1 MQDDKAQ
8 AWFTLADHDAIEKKI
23 AATFG
28 KTFMDYNGYSMN
40 NMEQFG
46 RRMLEN
52 YTIQSQLKSMM
63 VPLIDQMIGDGLQR
77 NLRIDHFTDH
87 HMHHLRYRVSYKG
100 TVIIEQEVN
109 LRGY

>member
-1 MQDDKAQ
+1 MQDDKAT

-23 AATFG
+23 AATFA
-28 KTFMDYNGYSMN
+28 KTFMEYNRYSMN

-52 YTIQSQLKSMM
+52 YQVQNRMKDMM

-77 NLRIDHFTDH
+77 NLRIDHYTDH
-87 HMHHLRYRVSYKG
+87 HRHSLRYRVSYKG
-100 TVIIEQEVN
+100 SVIIEQEVN

>member
-1 MQDDKAQ
+1 MQDDKAT

-63 VPLIDQMIGDGLQR
+63 LSSFEDALGQSLQR

-87 HMHHLRYRVSYKG
+87 HMHRLRYRISYKG

>member
-1 MQDDKAQ
+1 MENGKAT
-8 AWFTLADHDAIEKKI
+8 AWLTLADADAVEKKI

-28 KTFMDYNGYSMN
+28 KTFMEYNGYSTN
-40 NMEQFG
+40 NMERFG

-52 YTIQSQLKSMM
+52 YTIQMHLKSMM
-63 VPLIDQMIGDGLQR
+63 GALVEDALGQSLQR

-87 HMHHLRYRVSYKG
+87 HMHRLRYRVSYKG
-100 TVIIEQEVN
+100 TVIIEEEVN